1 MATRVP
7 VPISLPEVIL
17 HQHLAAVD
25 LNRRDLQARGDQSE
39 ITSGEVG
46 RAKAS
51 DSRCDSVLLIQL
63 RYYLLATG
71 TKRQLVSLG
80 LLIASGDIANDHS
93 KSIVIA
99 LSSPADTTNPK
110 RRVH

>member
-1 MATRVP
+1 VATRVP
-7 VPISLPEVIL
+7 VPISLPEVVL

-80 LLIASGDIANDHS
+80 LLASGDIANDHS

-99 LSSPADTTNPK
+99 LGSPADTTNPK

>member
-7 VPISLPEVIL
+7 VPISLPEVVL

-25 LNRRDLQARGDQSE
+25 LNRREARGDQSE